1 MARFLLLIFLYFC
14 LACGIIL
21 SQTHETANI
30 LFYNVENLFNPAKN
44 EGKLDDEFLPD
55 GPRHWT
61 HSRKREKQ
69 VNISRVILFSGKW
82 NPPVLVGLCE
92 VEDRDVLN
100 ELIWETGLDRFN
112 YSVVHFESRD
122 RRGIDVALLYRRDR
136 FSVLDAFPLAVEMP
150 ENSRPT
156 RDILYVSGVLD
167 NSDTLHIMVNHWPS
181 RWGGEGT
188 TLSKRMIAARTLKNI
203 CDSILSDAAGAK
215 IIVMGDFNDNPWNES
230 MRLIS
235 RKPSEN
241 GEGLVNLACN
251 IAGDVPG
258 TIKHRHEWN
267 CFDQILVSE
276 SLLKSLNDSS
286 YAVTDSVMHV
296 VTAPFLLEDDPG
308 FPGSRPFR
316 TYAGY
321 SYLGGFSDHLPVM
334 VELKKRAIE

>member
-1 MARFLLLIFLYFC
+1 MTRFLLLFFLYFC
-14 LACGIIL
+14 LACGTIF
-21 SQTHETANI
+21 SQTPETANI

-61 HSRKREKQ
+61 HSRKSEKQ

-92 VEDRDVLN
+92 VEDRKVLDG
-100 ELIWETGLDRFN
+100 LIWDTGLDRFK
-112 YSVVHFESRD
+112 YSVIHFESPD
-122 RRGIDVALLYRRDR
+122 RRGIDVALLYRQDR

-167 NSDTLHIMVNHWPS
+167 NNDTLHIMVNHWPS

-188 TLSKRMIAARTLKNI
+188 TRSKRLIAAKTLKNI
-203 CDSILSDAAGAK
+203 CDSILSDAAGSK

-241 GEGLVNLACN
+241 REGLVNLAYN
-251 IAGDVPG
+251 IDGDVPG
-258 TIKHRHEWN
+258 TIKHRHEWS
-267 CFDQILVSE
+267 CFDQVLVSE
-276 SLLKSLNDSS
+276 SLLKPLNNS
-286 YAVTDSVMHV
+286 YAVTDSVMHI
-296 VTAPFLLEDDPG
+296 VTAPFLLEDDPD

-321 SYLGGFSDHLPVM
+321 NYLGGFSDHLPVM